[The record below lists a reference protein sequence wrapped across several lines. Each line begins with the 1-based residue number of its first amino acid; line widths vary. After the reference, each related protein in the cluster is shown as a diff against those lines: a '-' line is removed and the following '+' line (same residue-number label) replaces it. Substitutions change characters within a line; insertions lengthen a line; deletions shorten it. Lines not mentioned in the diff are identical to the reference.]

1 MRENNAMPETMDS
14 IFTRLIRLAEEAGLP
29 GIEQSTTYGNPALKV
44 GGKAFV
50 SVKNNE
56 TLVLS
61 IAIPDKEQLIEMA
74 PEIYFQTDHYKGWPS
89 LPVRAAAIGDD
100 ELRGRLV
107 NAWLFRAP
115 KKLAATYR
123 A

>member
-1 MRENNAMPETMDS
+1 MPDTMDD
-14 IFTRLIRLAEEAGLP
+14 IFTRLIRLAGEAGLP
-29 GIEQSTTYGNPALKV
+29 GVEQSTTYGNPALKV

-61 IAIPDKEQLIEMA
+61 IAISDKEHLLEMA

-100 ELRGRLV
+100 ELRQRLV

-123 A
+123 AN